1 MKNML
6 KDNWIGTQNLDKKIQ
21 KLVAENDIV
30 FIKFEYY
37 TVLEEMIDALNKL
50 EYSTNLFKA
59 EWDKWNY
66 VYPGNLIQIK
76 NDLIRYPNED
86 QYLEIDTKE
95 KFYTVCN
102 LWSKNRALE
111 KSSLKIAD
119 VTTTTY

>member
-1 MKNML
+1 MR

-21 KLVAENDIV
+21 ELVDKNDII

-50 EYSTNLFKA
+50 RYSTNLFKA
-59 EWDKWNY
+59 EWDKYNY

-86 QYLEIDTKE
+86 QYLKIDTKE

-111 KSSLKIAD
+111 NSKLKIAD
-119 VTTTTY
+119 VTTTSY

>member
-1 MKNML
+1 MH
-6 KDNWIGTQNLDKKIQ
+6 KDNWIGTQKLDSKIQ
-21 KLVAENDIV
+21 KLITEHDIV

-37 TVLEEMIDALNKL
+37 TVLEEIIEILNKL
-50 EYSTNLFKA
+50 GYSTNLFKA
-59 EWDKWNY
+59 ELNKYNY

>member
-1 MKNML
+1 MR
-6 KDNWIGTQNLDKKIQ
+6 KDNWIGTQNLDNKIQ
-21 KLVAENDIV
+21 KLTADHDMV
-30 FIKFEYY
+30 FIRFEFY
-37 TVLEEMIDALNKL
+37 TVLEEMIETLNKL
-50 EYSTNLFKA
+50 GYSTNLFKA
-59 EWDKWNY
+59 EWDNYNY

-102 LWSKNRALE
+102 LWSKNRVLE
-111 KSSLKIAD
+111 KTGLNIAD

>member
-1 MKNML
+1 VKNML

-37 TVLEEMIDALNKL
+37 TVLEEMIDTLNKL